1 MAEKSEDGGF
11 FSVASVSEGPG
22 LLQEENNKLPRTDT
36 RSGSCTSRCPCQA
49 LPELMPQDFTA
60 LWVTSSASQ
69 AIMASCLARPI
80 KGPMFCFVFF
90 FSGLTCWEPGEE
102 EQARC
107 KQPAAHAG
115 PSLAAEAQ
123 GSRGAASFFFSHRPG
138 TRISKEP
145 VGLAAQRNTR
155 VPTGTAQP
163 TRT

>member
-1 MAEKSEDGGF
+1 MTEKSKDGGF
-11 FSVASVSEGPG
+11 FSVASVSDGPG
-22 LLQEENNKLPRTDT
+22 LLKEENNRLPRADT

-80 KGPMFCFVFF
+80 KGPMFF

-102 EQARC
+102 EQTRC

-115 PSLAAEAQ
+115 PFLAAEAQ
-123 GSRGAASFFFSHRPG
+123 GSRGAASFFFSHRSG
-138 TRISKEP
+138 MRISKEP
-145 VGLAAQRNTR
+145 AGLAAQWDPR